1 MCKQPRLLGKLEP
14 MQTPSSHSTGS
25 VPGSFSG
32 HRREFLYVG
41 LLGGLGLTLPQLLR
55 MEASAAKGGAPAA
68 KAKSVI
74 HIFLQGG
81 IAHHESFDPKPNA
94 TADYRGPF
102 GSVATS
108 VPGVHF
114 GELFRRTA
122 QVADKTAVIR
132 SMTHGEA
139 AHERGVHN
147 MFTGYRPS
155 PAINYPS
162 MGAVVSHELGVR
174 KDLPPYVIVPNAVE
188 HSGTGYLSSAYGPF
202 GLGSD
207 PANANFA
214 VRDLSLPNGLSQE
227 RFNRR
232 RSLLQSVDSHFR
244 SMESSDALD
253 AMDDFYQRAYG
264 MISSQEAREAFAL
277 DQEPDKLRDEY
288 GRNQAGQR
296 LLMARRLV
304 ESGVRFVSVLY
315 GGWDHHNNIH
325 SGFRNLAPNLDQA
338 LARLIRDLDDRG
350 RLDETLV
357 LVSTEF
363 GRTPRLNST
372 NGRDHWPRVFSVM
385 MAGGGVKGG
394 AVYGASDA
402 LGADVD
408 SNPVSPED
416 LARTVYHQLGID
428 ASKRLMAAGDRPID
442 IVNGGRVVQE
452 ILA

>member
-1 MCKQPRLLGKLEP
+1 MNAPQSKTAPESPRLFAGP
-14 MQTPSSHSTGS
+14 
-25 VPGSFSG
+25 
-32 HRREFLYVG
+32 RREFLYAG
-41 LLGGLGLTLPQLLR
+41 LLGGLGLTLPQFLR
-55 MEASAAKGGAPAA
+55 MEAAAAASGGPAA

-102 GSVATS
+102 GSVSTS

-114 GELFRRTA
+114 GEMFRHTA
-122 QVADKTAVIR
+122 RVADKTAVIR

-162 MGAVVSHELGVR
+162 MGAVVSHELGGR
-174 KDLPPYVIVPNAVE
+174 NDLPPYVIVPNAVE

-207 PANANFA
+207 PARSDFT
-214 VRDLSLPNGLSQE
+214 VRDLNLPRGLSEE

-232 RSLLQSVDSHFR
+232 RSLLQTVDSHFR

-253 AMDDFYQRAYG
+253 AMDEFYQRAYG
-264 MISSQEAREAFAL
+264 MISSPEARAAFDL
-277 DQEPDKLRDEY
+277 DQESAKLRDEY

-296 LLMARRLV
+296 FLLARRLV

-325 SGFRNLAPNLDQA
+325 AGFRNLAPNLDQA

-350 RLDETLV
+350 MLDETLV
-357 LVSTEF
+357 LVSSEF
-363 GRTPRLNST
+363 GRTPRINSS

-385 MAGGGVKGG
+385 LAGGGVQGG
-394 AVYGASDA
+394 AIYGASDA

-416 LARTVYHQLGID
+416 LAKTVYHQLGID
-428 ASKRLMAAGDRPID
+428 ATKRLMASGDRPID
-442 IVNGGRVVQE
+442 IVNGGRVVHE
-452 ILA
+452 VLG